1 MTKSLEGSPTKA
13 KEAPS
18 PHEVRLA
25 PLDINPVFRCLQ
37 QFMDGISLLYATIL
51 KSLVTIGIVIVEN

>member
-1 MTKSLEGSPTKA
+1 MTPSLQQLPIKA

-25 PLDINPVFRCLQ
+25 PLDTNPVFQCLRERSNHEASPSAGKNTG
-37 QFMDGISLLYATIL
+37 QF
-51 KSLVTIGIVIVEN
+51 